1 MTAFSENTIK
11 LESDYDI
18 ACLNELE
25 QLLSSNS
32 SCSISEIKT
41 EPITTSVEM
50 SSAVQYNS
58 TYFYNNT
65 SIKPANYNSSFNTSA
80 TAAYQYEHSA
90 YQSAQETVQPTN
102 NNQFCLQPS
111 FESRIDSHEKS
122 VASHQRFASTGQ
134 SSNSESYSSL
144 DSSYSSPPVSP
155 DSDEVVP
162 SNLSYYQQS
171 YSTNY
176 YQNTSASSPK

>member
-41 EPITTSVEM
+41 EPSATSVET
-50 SSAVQYNS
+50 SSAVQYSS

-65 SIKPANYNSSFNTSA
+65 SIKPANYNSNFNTSA

-90 YQSAQETVQPTN
+90 YQSAQETAQPTN

-111 FESRIDSHEKS
+111 FESRIDPHEKS